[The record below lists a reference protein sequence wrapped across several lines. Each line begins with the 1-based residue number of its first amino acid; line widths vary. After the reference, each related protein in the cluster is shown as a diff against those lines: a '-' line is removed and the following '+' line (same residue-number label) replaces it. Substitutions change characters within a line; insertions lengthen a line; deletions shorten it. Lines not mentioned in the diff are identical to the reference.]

1 MGPSLKAAILTFVY
15 SIQGTPGDK
24 AKTDYIFVDLFEAS
38 SARIA
43 SLKPRKV
50 ICYFSTQFENWRP
63 DAKQFPKEALGK
75 PLGTWEGERWVDYR
89 NDKVRAVLT
98 ARMDLAKSKKCDGI
112 DPDNIDGHTTKTGF
126 PLTATTQKQFMQ
138 FLSDYAHKKGMLI
151 GLKNSAETA
160 KSLDPL
166 VDFAVVEECA
176 KYKECGKYSKR
187 PMFQIEYTK
196 LNQKVCDDAKA
207 RGNSVIFADLKLTK
221 FEFCK

>member
-1 MGPSLKAAILTFVY
+1 MAIAPKMPETFVY
-15 SIQGTPGDK
+15 SIQGAPGDK
-24 AKTDYIFVDLFEAS
+24 LKTDYIFVDLFEAS

-50 ICYFSTQFENWRP
+50 ICYFSSSWEEWRP

-75 PLGTWEGERWVDYR
+75 PLGDWPGERWADYR
-89 NDKVRAVLT
+89 NAKVKSIMA

-112 DPDNIDGHTTKTGF
+112 DPDNVDSHTHKTGF
-126 PLTATTQKQFMQ
+126 PLSAATQREFMQ
-138 FLSDYAHKKGMLI
+138 YLSSYAHKQGLLI
-151 GLKNSAETA
+151 GLKNNAETA
-160 KSLDPL
+160 KSLDGL

-176 KYKECGKYSKR
+176 KYKECSRYSKR

-196 LNQKVCDDAKA
+196 LDQKVCDDAKA
-207 RGNSVIFADLKLTK
+207 RGNAVIFADLKLTK